1 MNFGGIIA
9 GAIGGAASGALE
21 SNRAA
26 QAQETAIA
34 AERRQSQLRRED
46 AIFEMDLKLKA
57 QAKQDE
63 RYVRQSDQIKT
74 RSEQI
79 GSERDTR
86 NMTAGKAGLVDEGEF
101 AGQAID
107 PAEIANLPP
116 AARAAYES
124 SGMLTKRTGS
134 SIINDQISAARE
146 IGAGKELRGE
156 LTDSY
161 GRQVT
166 AERNQVKDD
175 LAQSKEE
182 RNILKDDRR
191 YETDNRKIDQR
202 DRQYGIDN
210 ARDSRKLDIYE
221 KRGGN
226 GQEGGSKFTNAITSA
241 QRVYDNSVE
250 KRAKAFREPTMDER
264 MRPASVALYA
274 DEKKKYMEADPKL
287 NDQRDRLENLMQLEA
302 RDLFSG
308 LGSDKPKPSP
318 QSGPIK
324 VSSNADYEKLASG
337 TRFTA
342 PDGSIRIKP

>member
-124 SGMLTKRTGS
+124 AGMLTKRTGS
-134 SIINDQISAARE
+134 GMINDQISAARE

-191 YETDNRKIDQR
+191 YETDNRRI
-202 DRQYGIDN
+202 DRQITQDQAGN
-210 ARDSRKLDIYE
+210 ALRDKQIAAIGSRSGSSGNVTREERLRYTTLFTDAG
-221 KRGGN
+221 KRLT
-226 GQEGGSKFTNAITSA
+226 EA
-241 QRVYDNSVE
+241 QKALAKVLPGRMGE
-250 KRAKAFREPTMDER
+250 AERASLQDSIQTYKDER
-264 MRPASVALYA
+264 SMYQQFLAES
-274 DEKKKYMEADPKL
+274 
-287 NDQRDRLENLMQLEA
+287 QLPDSNRA
-302 RDLFSG
+302 
-308 LGSDKPKPSP
+308 KPSP